1 MIPET
6 DLARAEAAL
15 ERLAE
20 LHPKLIDLGLDRSYA
35 LLKRLG
41 NPHLSM
47 PPAIHLAGTNGKGST
62 LAFLRAMA
70 EAGEMAAHCYT
81 SPHLVRFHERIR
93 LAGTLIDDVGLANL
107 LEEVE
112 TCNGDD
118 PVTFF
123 EVTTAPLCWP
133 LPGRMLT

>member
-1 MIPET
+1 MIAET

-35 LLKRLG
+35 LLERLG

-70 EAGEMAAHCYT
+70 EAG
-81 SPHLVRFHERIR
+81 
-93 LAGTLIDDVGLANL
+93 G
-107 LEEVE
+107 
-112 TCNGDD
+112 
-118 PVTFF
+118 
-123 EVTTAPLCWP
+123 
-133 LPGRMLT
+133 